1 MRDSRVRDSIHHRVG
16 KLFRLV
22 ARDHNRAL
30 KPLGVSA
37 VQANI
42 LAVLWTLGPLTMGQ
56 LMEELAM
63 GSSTLTGA
71 IDRMEREGLVKRSK
85 VPGDRRAFR
94 VEPAAWPERRRE
106 AVLRRLDETEQAGL
120 AALSTADRRALA
132 RLLDRAIESIG
143 RA

>member
-1 MRDSRVRDSIHHRVG
+1 VG

-22 ARDHNRAL
+22 ARDCNRAL
-30 KPLGVSA
+30 KPLGLSA
-37 VQANI
+37 VQANL

-56 LMEELAM
+56 LMEEMAM

-71 IDRMEREGLVKRSK
+71 IDRMEREGLVRRTK

-94 VEPAAWPERRRE
+94 VEPADWPERRRE
-106 AVLRRLDETEQAGL
+106 AVFARLQRTEEAGL
-120 AALSTADRRALA
+120 SALSTADRRRLG
-132 RLLDRAIESIG
+132 RLLDRAIASIE

>member
-1 MRDSRVRDSIHHRVG
+1 VG

-22 ARDHNRAL
+22 AREHNRAL
-30 KPLGVSA
+30 KSLGVSA

-71 IDRMEREGLVKRSK
+71 IDRMEREGLVKREK
-85 VPGDRRAFR
+85 VPRDRRAFR
-94 VEPAAWPERRRE
+94 VEPAAWPERKRE
-106 AVLRRLDETEQAGL
+106 AVLARLDRTEQAGL
-120 AALSTADRRALA
+120 AALSTADRRTLG
-132 RLLDRAIESIG
+132 RLLDRAIDSIG

>member
-1 MRDSRVRDSIHHRVG
+1 VG

-30 KPLGVSA
+30 KSLGVSA

-71 IDRMEREGLVKRSK
+71 IDRMEREGLVKRAK

-94 VEPAAWPERRRE
+94 VEPAAWPQRKRE
-106 AVLRRLDETEQAGL
+106 AVLTRLDETEQAGL
-120 AALSTADRRALA
+120 AALSAADRRTLG
-132 RLLDRAIESIG
+132 RLLDRAIDSIG